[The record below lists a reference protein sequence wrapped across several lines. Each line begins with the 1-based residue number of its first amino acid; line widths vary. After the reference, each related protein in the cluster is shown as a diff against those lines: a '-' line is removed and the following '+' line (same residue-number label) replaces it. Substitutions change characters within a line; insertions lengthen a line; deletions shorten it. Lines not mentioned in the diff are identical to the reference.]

1 MLEQWHTTVLQG
13 TNVAEF
19 QKQKTKQ
26 KYYMLKNLNFVF
38 KFEYKIFKKLKL
50 EIICLILSVVN
61 FFLK

>member
-13 TNVAEF
+13 TNVAEL

-50 EIICLILSVVN
+50 EIICLILSAVH

>member
-13 TNVAEF
+13 TNVAEL

>member
-1 MLEQWHTTVLQG
+1 MLEQWHTVLQG
-13 TNVAEF
+13 TNVAEL

-50 EIICLILSVVN
+50 EIISLILSVVN